1 MDNQHRAIKGYRELT
16 QGEIDLMNEIKGM
29 GVQLAALTSKV
40 RDHIHQQR
48 ITVTTRIEGAE
59 AQEEELA
66 RINAA
71 EPEKWAGWGHDSGQ
85 TVLMYLTRA
94 VAQPTFY

>member
-16 QGEIDLMNEIKGM
+16 QAEIDLMNEIKGM
-29 GVQLAALTSKV
+29 GVQLAALNLKV
-40 RDHIHQQR
+40 LEHIKQQR
-48 ITVTTRIEGAE
+48 ATVAERVDSAE
-59 AQEEELA
+59 AQDAEIA
-66 RINAA
+66 RLNAA
-71 EPEKWAGWGHDSGQ
+71 DPEKWARWGHDSGQ